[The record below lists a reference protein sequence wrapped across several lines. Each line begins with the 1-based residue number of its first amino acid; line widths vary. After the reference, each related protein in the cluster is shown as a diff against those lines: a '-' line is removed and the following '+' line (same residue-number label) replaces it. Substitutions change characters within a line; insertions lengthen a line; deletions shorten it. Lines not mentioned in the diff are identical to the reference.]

1 MNRKSNYRNMDR
13 FRITRNNQKNRYYG
27 KSTIYPRSTWTFE
40 QDKMVLEHSKSDSEI
55 SMIIQHSV
63 KAIQN
68 RRHRLKLQQQLEDQN
83 DRNFRV

>member
-1 MNRKSNYRNMDR
+1 
-13 FRITRNNQKNRYYG
+13 
-27 KSTIYPRSTWTFE
+27 
-40 QDKMVLEHSKSDSEI
+40 MVLEHSKSDSEI